1 MKKMLLSLASG
12 WLVAV
17 ALSACATPPEPEP
30 VATPDPNQPVSSSDP
45 TPTPEP
51 TVNPDSVDA
60 VILESFPLQV
70 MAAVNSNL
78 PDGCTEIYDSHVER
92 TDNAFSVTLTTARP
106 TDAECT
112 EALVPYQENIPLD
125 VYGLPAGDYTVT
137 VNGVSAGFT
146 FAQDNGPLEDTVV
159 VPPPRDET
167 HMEINPALI
176 NEVQVRTEG
185 TASGGPELVIRGAAP
200 VKGPSTFGTRHGGGP
215 WCWCAGPSSD
225 V

>member
-1 MKKMLLSLASG
+1 MLISWS
-12 WLVAV
+12 V
-17 ALSACATPPEPEP
+17 
-30 VATPDPNQPVSSSDP
+30 
-45 TPTPEP
+45 
-51 TVNPDSVDA
+51 DSVDA

-70 MAAVNSNL
+70 MAAVNGNL

-185 TASGGPELVIRGAAP
+185 TASGGPELVIRGAFND
-200 VKGPSTFGTRHGGGP
+200 GCTSLHSISDTLSGSTITVEVLVQRPTEMMCTQALVDFEETYPLTSVTQPGTYTVIVNGGVTAEFTLP
-215 WCWCAGPSSD
+215 
-225 V
+225 